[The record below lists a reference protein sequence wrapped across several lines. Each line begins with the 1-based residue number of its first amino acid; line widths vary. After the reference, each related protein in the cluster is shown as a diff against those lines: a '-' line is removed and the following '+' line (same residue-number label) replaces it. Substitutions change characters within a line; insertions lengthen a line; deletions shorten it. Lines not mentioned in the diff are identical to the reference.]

1 MEELMIWKVIL
12 YASLSVI
19 GSVMLYNVVT
29 LGLPARCDDECI
41 AAMKQEA
48 KYRMNHPDY
57 YGR

>member
-1 MEELMIWKVIL
+1 MIWKVIL

-19 GSVMLYNVVT
+19 GSVVLYNIVT
-29 LGLPARCDDECI
+29 IGLPARCDSESI

-48 KYRMNHPDY
+48 KYRLNHPDH

>member
-1 MEELMIWKVIL
+1 MMWKVIL

-29 LGLPARCDDECI
+29 LGLPARCDNECI

-48 KYRMNHPDY
+48 KYRVNHPDY